1 MFEKLGTPKFIANAR
16 AQGKRYTPMGVF
28 FVFLL
33 LFSIGG
39 MLQSAILSPVLFVMM
54 LADPTYYE
62 IVNGQYATT
71 EEMYEQIMLYTQA
84 LNEKPAVVVTT
95 LLATAGTVAACL
107 VYLKFIEKRS
117 LASAGMT
124 RKGAVPAYLRGALFG
139 LVLFAVAIG
148 FSALF
153 GGVTFV
159 GFNKSF
165 NPLLFVLLLV
175 GYVIQG
181 FSEEILCRGVLMV
194 STAKST
200 RLSVALWSS
209 ALAFAALHTLN
220 HGFAPLPFINLVLFG
235 LLMGLY
241 MIRGGSIWGAA
252 ALHTVWNF
260 AEGVLTSFSVS
271 GMKMPTHLLTLLP
284 VEGKELFIGGAFGP
298 EGGLGVTF
306 VLAVS
311 LALLAMTPTK
321 NSIEEKAEAPTVE
334 TDQK

>member
-1 MFEKLGTPKFIANAR
+1 MFEKLGTPKFIAAAR

-28 FVFLL
+28 LAFVL
-33 LFSIGG
+33 LFAIGG

-54 LADPTYYE
+54 MADPLYYE
-62 IVNGQYATT
+62 IINKEYATT
-71 EEMYEQIMLYTQA
+71 EEMYEQVMQYTGA
-84 LNEKPAVVVTT
+84 LNEKPAVVIIT
-95 LLATAGTVAACL
+95 LLATLGTVAACL

-124 RKGAVPAYLRGALFG
+124 GKGAVPAYLRGALLG
-139 LVLFAVAIG
+139 LILFAVAIG

-153 GGVTFV
+153 GGVTLV
-159 GFNKSF
+159 GLNKDF

-194 STAKST
+194 STAKCT

-220 HGFAPLPFINLVLFG
+220 YGFAPLPFINLVLFG

-306 VLAVS
+306 VLAVA
-311 LALLAMTPTK
+311 LALFAMSPTRNPVEATAPTPEK
-321 NSIEEKAEAPTVE
+321 EEK
-334 TDQK
+334 